1 MALSTGK
8 RLGPYEVLSP
18 AGAGGM
24 GEVYRARDTRL
35 DRTVAIK
42 VLPAHLAENPD
53 LKQRFEREA
62 RAVSS
67 LNHPNICLL
76 FDIGH
81 QDGIDFLVMEYLEGE
96 TLAARLEK
104 GALPPDQM
112 LRSAVQIA
120 DALDKA
126 HRQGVIHRDLKPGNI
141 MLTKSGVKLL
151 DFGLA
156 KALPTAGIGD
166 FSQSPTQSRPLTAEG
181 TIVGTFQYMA
191 PEQLEGKEVDARTD
205 IFTFGAVLYEMAT
218 GRKAFEGKSQ
228 ASLIAAIVSS
238 DPPPISTLQPMIPQI
253 AGLDR
258 VVRTCLAKDPDERW
272 QTAHDVMLELKW
284 IAEAGSQA
292 GVPAPLVARRK
303 SRERFAWVTAAIL
316 AALTV
321 TLGVAYFR
329 IASTETRAVR
339 SYILPPEK
347 SGFATIRPGAGPVV
361 VSPDGRRIVFSAQAG
376 GKYQLWVRALD
387 SLTAQPLSG
396 TENGI
401 FPFWSADSRYIGFFA
416 GGSLKKIDATGG
428 PPISLCSVSQG
439 RGGTWNRE
447 DVIIFAPHATG
458 GLFRVSAS
466 GGAATPLT
474 KPDTSKRE
482 SSHRWPSFLPDGR
495 HFLYL
500 VQGSTGEGRTY
511 NIYVSSLDGK
521 ENTLVLR
528 AGSNAVYASGHLLF
542 VRESSLMAQPFDVKR
557 QQVRGDA
564 VPIAEQV
571 QFDGTVVRGTFS
583 ASENGVLAY
592 QSGGTLGGGSQF
604 LWFTREGKQ
613 IGSVGEPAVQFSVRL
628 SPDGQRLAT
637 EILDPKGANADIWIY
652 ELKRGLRTRLTF
664 DPAVDRIPIWA
675 PDGSRVVFAS
685 GRKGSFDLYG
695 KAASGAGSDELLLES
710 NLIKSPTDWSRDGR
724 FITYTSAGDPK
735 TKADIWVLPLFAD
748 RKPFVFLQTEF
759 NESGGQFS
767 PDGRWMAY
775 TSDESGRDEVYVAP
789 FPGPGG
795 KWQVSTAG
803 GTRSKWRR
811 DGKELFYLAADNKLM
826 AAEVKTKGTSFEVG
840 NVRPLFETHAPPVG
854 PVYDVSTD
862 GRRFLVNTVASQQ
875 ASSPITLVTNWT
887 ADLKK

>member
-53 LKQRFEREA
+53 LRQRFEREA

-104 GALPPDQM
+104 GALPPDQV
-112 LRSAVQIA
+112 LRNAVQIA

-191 PEQLEGKEVDARTD
+191 PEQLEGKEVDARSD
-205 IFTFGAVLYEMAT
+205 IFAFGAVLYEMAT

-238 DPPPISTLQPMIPQI
+238 DPPPISTLQPMTPP
-253 AGLDR
+253 ALDR

-303 SRERFAWVTAAIL
+303 SRERFAWVTAGIL

-329 IASTETRAVR
+329 LALTEVRAVR

-347 SGFATIRPGAGPVV
+347 SSFTTIGPGAGPVV

-376 GKYQLWVRALD
+376 GKYQLWIRPLN
-387 SLTAQPLSG
+387 SLTAQPLAG
-396 TENGI
+396 TENAI
-401 FPFWSADSRYIGFFA
+401 FPFWSADSRYVGFFA

-428 PPISLCSVSQG
+428 PPISLCNAPTA
-439 RGGTWNRE
+439 RGGTWSRE
-447 DVIIFAPHATG
+447 DVIVFAPETSG
-458 GLFRVSAS
+458 GLYRVSAS

-482 SSHRWPSFLPDGR
+482 NTHRWPSFLPDGR

-511 NIYVSSLDGK
+511 NIYISSLDGK
-521 ENTLVLR
+521 ENNLVLR

-542 VRESSLMAQPFDVKR
+542 VRESSLMAQPFDVKGR
-557 QQVRGDA
+557 QVRGDA

-571 QFDGTVVRGTFS
+571 QFDGTVFRGTFS
-583 ASENGVLAY
+583 VSENGVLAY
-592 QSGGTLGGGSQF
+592 QSGGALGGSQI
-604 LWFTREGKQ
+604 LWFDRGGKQ

-628 SPDGQRLAT
+628 SPDGQRVAT

-710 NLIKSPTDWSRDGR
+710 NLIKSPSDWSRDGR
-724 FITYTSAGDPK
+724 FIAYTSAGDPK
-735 TKADIWVLPLFAD
+735 TKLDIWVLPLFGD

-803 GTRSKWRR
+803 GTRSKWGR
-811 DGKELFYLAADNKLM
+811 DGKELFYLASDNKLM
-826 AAEVKTKGTSFEVG
+826 AAEVKTKGPSFEVG
-840 NVRPLFETHAPPVG
+840 NVRLLFETHPPPLG